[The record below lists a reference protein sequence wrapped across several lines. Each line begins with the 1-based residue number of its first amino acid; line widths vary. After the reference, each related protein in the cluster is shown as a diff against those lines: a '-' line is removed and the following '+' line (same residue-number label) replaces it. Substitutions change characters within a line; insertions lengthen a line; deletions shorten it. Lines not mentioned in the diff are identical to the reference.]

1 MATNRPRNGA
11 TITCVRRPPW
21 LDRESESWQ
30 REGIIT
36 ASQRTAILDRYGAPS
51 ERNAAAILTWLA
63 VLTGGAGLVLLAG
76 WNWDRIPRAAQLGL
90 AFGIPTLAFV
100 GALVANGGGR
110 DLWTRRLVFL
120 GAVAAGGIF
129 VAVSDVYH
137 SPLPGVSV
145 LWAIALCASA
155 ALVPSP
161 FLTAAAGGVTI
172 AWLIGQGGW
181 PPAPWMFLPLGALLA
196 VAVEQ
201 APDRTAAGVIAAA
214 VAVFAFTVAGD
225 TWVNGNATMFVW
237 VLLAGAALDAWAH
250 APADRRPAFARPVP
264 AAVFIILP
272 LGFLQIVHGQLRA
285 DPWMD
290 AVANPWPAVA
300 LAAALGAVA
309 IWPVLGRRG
318 GARSAAIAAVGLA
331 WLAAWLTSP
340 PLVNGPGARWPWTI
354 VFSGATVLVG
364 VSFVRE
370 AARER
375 SGGLFA
381 TGVLAVV
388 TFVVARAIDAQ
399 GELWPSALALFAGA
413 ALLAWLGRTWAR
425 RS

>member
-1 MATNRPRNGA
+1 
-11 TITCVRRPPW
+11 

-36 ASQRTAILDRYGAPS
+36 ADQRAAILDRYGAPS
-51 ERNAAAILTWLA
+51 ERNAASILTWLA

-76 WNWDRIPRAAQLGL
+76 WNWDRIPRQGQLGL
-90 AFGIPTLAFV
+90 VFGVPALAFA

-110 DLWTRRLVFL
+110 DLWARRLVFL

-129 VAVSDVYH
+129 VAVGDMYH
-137 SPLPGVSV
+137 SPQPGVSL
-145 LWAIALCASA
+145 LWAIALCVSA

-172 AWLIGQGGW
+172 AWLIAQVGF
-181 PPAPWMFLPLGALLA
+181 PPAPWTFLLLGPLLA
-196 VAVEQ
+196 LAVEQ
-201 APDRTAAGVIAAA
+201 VPDRTPGAVVAAA
-214 VAVFAFTVAGD
+214 IAVWAFAVAGD
-225 TWVNGNATMFVW
+225 TWPDANATLFVW

-264 AAVFIILP
+264 AAFFILLP
-272 LGFLQIVHGQLRA
+272 LGVLQVGHGQVRA
-285 DPWMD
+285 HPWTD
-290 AVANPWPAVA
+290 AVASPWPAIA
-300 LAAALGAVA
+300 LAIALGAIA
-309 IWPVLGRRG
+309 IRPLLGLRNV
-318 GARSAAIAAVGLA
+318 RSAAIAAVGLA
-331 WLAAWLTSP
+331 WVAAWLVSP
-340 PLVNGPGARWPWTI
+340 AGVNGPGARWPWTV
-354 VFSGATVLVG
+354 VFGGATVLVG

-375 SGGLFA
+375 SGGLFGV
-381 TGVLAVV
+381 GVLAVV

-399 GELWPSALALFAGA
+399 GALWPSALALFAGA

-425 RS
+425 RL